1 MWPQGQDESEGQL
14 ASSKTLAISKP
25 RYYRGKA
32 LCCGASSK
40 TSGAAE
46 THPIAETRTSQSLRT
61 LGPGKARKSQQ
72 SLELQNNLKRRATVP
87 RAWHQL
93 DSQQ

>member
-1 MWPQGQDESEGQL
+1 MQ
-14 ASSKTLAISKP
+14 P
-25 RYYRGKA
+25 RFHSGKA
-32 LCCGASSK
+32 LSCGASTK

-46 THPIAETRTSQSLRT
+46 DVINRETRTSQSLRT

-93 DSQQ
+93 HSQQ